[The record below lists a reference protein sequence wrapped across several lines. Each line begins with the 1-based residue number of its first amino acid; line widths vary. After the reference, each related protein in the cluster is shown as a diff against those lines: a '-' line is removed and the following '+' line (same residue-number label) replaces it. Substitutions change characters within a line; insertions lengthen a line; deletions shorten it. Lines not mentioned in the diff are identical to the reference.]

1 MRSGWASIF
10 TGLAV
15 IFCLHLLLFSA
26 GALLLWECEACPY
39 VIPRW
44 YSHSIVATSKI
55 ADCPRALHS
64 FYSRTGHVSSP
75 RWFTQWACIIAS
87 NPLLPAKHLL
97 LMWFDLSDLH
107 IWDWLVECEHLHFL
121 TAYHQQTALLTL
133 GHFTLHFSFPIST
146 CPRSLLMDS
155 SLPFTRPF
163 WPQALF
169 PLTHTDC
176 LETFFFFNFKRN
188 N

>member
-1 MRSGWASIF
+1 MRRSVQGEHPSSLVW
-10 TGLAV
+10 
-15 IFCLHLLLFSA
+15 LLFFVYICFCSRQV
-26 GALLLWECEACPY
+26 PY
-39 VIPRW
+39 CSGSVKHANMLCW

-55 ADCPRALHS
+55 TDCPRALHP
-64 FYSRTGHVSSP
+64 FYSRTGHVSST
-75 RWFTQWACIIAS
+75 RWFTQWVCIIAS
-87 NPLLPAKHLL
+87 NPLPPAKYLL

-107 IWDWLVECEHLHFL
+107 IWDWLVQCEHLNIL

-163 WPQALF
+163 
-169 PLTHTDC
+169 
-176 LETFFFFNFKRN
+176 
-188 N
+188 

>member
-1 MRSGWASIF
+1 MRRSVQGEHPSSLVW
-10 TGLAV
+10 
-15 IFCLHLLLFSA
+15 LLFFVYICFCSRQV
-26 GALLLWECEACPY
+26 PY
-39 VIPRW
+39 CSGSVKHANMLCW

-55 ADCPRALHS
+55 TDCPRALHP
-64 FYSRTGHVSSP
+64 FYSRTGHVSSS
-75 RWFTQWACIIAS
+75 RWFTQWVCIIAS
-87 NPLLPAKHLL
+87 NPLPPAKHLL

-107 IWDWLVECEHLHFL
+107 IWDWLVQCEHLNIL

-163 WPQALF
+163 LPQALF

-176 LETFFFFNFKRN
+176 LETFFLKF
-188 N
+188 